1 MGLFNTLG
9 RKVEEFKQDVDS
21 AKADEATHQC
31 TDCEQLLY
39 SGRETCPECGSESV
53 VER

>member
-1 MGLFNTLG
+1 MGFFNNLG
-9 RKVEEFKQDVDS
+9 RKVEEFKRDVDS

-31 TDCEQLLY
+31 TACDHLY
-39 SGRETCPECGSESV
+39 FAAREECDECGRDAV

>member
-1 MGLFNTLG
+1 MGFFNNLG
-9 RKVEEFKQDVDS
+9 RKVEEFKRDVDT

-31 TDCEQLLY
+31 TECEQLY
-39 SGRETCPECGSESV
+39 FAAREECADCGSDTV